1 MIHRHSKEKTLC
13 PNRTQPREIFM
24 KRFFVEN
31 WRAKLMALIVATAVW
46 YLIKKNVDVTPE
58 RWRLERRATSLGPE
72 R

>member
-1 MIHRHSKEKTLC
+1 
-13 PNRTQPREIFM
+13 M
-24 KRFFVEN
+24 KRLFLEN

-58 RWRLERRATSLGPE
+58 RWRLERRAPAIAPE